1 MSLNFGPLNR
11 EGGWKRLNV
20 AITRAREEMMIFTS
34 IRPEKAGLSGSLS
47 TGVRML
53 DAFLRY
59 AAGQARQESAEQ
71 EGPQTAAAGAEAAA
85 IAAAS
90 AVSVDAA
97 ATASVSAAVP
107 EAGAAAESEASA
119 AVAEIG
125 AAAESAA
132 ADIES
137 LRLSMAGS
145 WLRRN
150 DHGVSGIA
158 LEIKEAL
165 QKQGLKAVC
174 GIGRSSFRVDL
185 GITDPARPDRYKLG
199 ILLDAEHLESDRT
212 FSDLEIG
219 RKKVLEG
226 LGWKLVS
233 VRAID
238 WYDSPE
244 KVLSQITEM
253 LL

>member
-1 MSLNFGPLNR
+1 ML
-11 EGGWKRLNV
+11 
-20 AITRAREEMMIFTS
+20 IFTS

-59 AAGQARQESAEQ
+59 AAGQARQE
-71 EGPQTAAAGAEAAA
+71 TADHESPETAEAAA
-85 IAAAS
+85 
-90 AVSVDAA
+90 DL
-97 ATASVSAAVP
+97 
-107 EAGAAAESEASA
+107 G
-119 AVAEIG
+119 
-125 AAAESAA
+125 
-132 ADIES
+132 S
-137 LRLSMAGS
+137 LRLSMAGN

-150 DHGVSGIA
+150 DRGVSGIA

-185 GITDPARPDRYKLG
+185 GITDPAQPERYKLG